1 MPAAGTAEAGRLF
14 LICLLTGIIH
24 MVETLSYSARIAG
37 IRTRRLYL
45 ASSLFSVLVLLARTA
60 NLIQAPLLGY
70 FVDETIISGNTP
82 LLAEAIRAILFSATI
97 GSLLAAALIPTAIHL
112 FVYFTGL
119 LEKSESMG
127 VMLLRLINTDEF
139 FKKIYQRL
147 EKSARRPRLSHLLL
161 LKDRVFVKRILLL
174 TIIVASINATGVLAA
189 IYAGALVP
197 DYRLTASQMSGVLNG
212 FSTILLTFFIDPY
225 ASLITDQ
232 VLVGKRKHWEL
243 SAMISCLV
251 AGKILGTILG
261 QLILLPCSQLVII
274 ATKLM
279 QKL

>member
-1 MPAAGTAEAGRLF
+1 MPAAGSAEAGRLL
-14 LICLLTGIIH
+14 LICLLTGVIH

-45 ASSLFSVLVLLARTA
+45 ASSLFSVLVLLARSA

-70 FVDETIISGNTP
+70 FVDETIISGDTS
-82 LLAEAIRAILFSATI
+82 LLAEAIRAILFSATL

-127 VMLLRLINTDEF
+127 LMLLRLINTDEF
-139 FKKIYQRL
+139 FKKIYLRL
-147 EKSARRPRLSHLLL
+147 EKSMRRPRFSHLLL
-161 LKDRVFVKRILLL
+161 LKDKVFAKRILVL
-174 TIIVASINATGVLAA
+174 TIIVASINASGVLSA
-189 IYAGALVP
+189 IYAGALIP

-232 VLVGKRKHWEL
+232 VMAGKRRVQEL
-243 SAMISCLV
+243 NAMIICLV
-251 AGKILGTILG
+251 SGKILGTLLG
-261 QLILLPCSQLVII
+261 QFIFLPCARFVILT
-274 ATKLM
+274 TKLM